1 MPNSS
6 GAGGNGQPFP
16 AFAAP
21 LISPDIPSPDRS
33 DWTSE
38 VGPTGLYGGGGGGAG
53 STNGSYPQH
62 QHNLAVQ
69 VVVVM
74 VLMVQ
79 LVLDHPATKWSCY
92 TGGGGGGWKGGG
104 QSPKGGFGGAGILV
118 IRYQPGS

>member
-1 MPNSS
+1 M
-6 GAGGNGQPFP
+6 GQPFP

-53 STNGSYPQH
+53 STNPSYPQH
-62 QHNLAVQ
+62 PANLVVQ

-74 VLMVQ
+74 VLTGQ
-79 LVLDHPATKWSCY
+79 LVLDHPQQEWSNY
-92 TGGGGGGWKGGG
+92 TGGGGGGGGNSSG